1 MRDSSVLNDQRD
13 RNSSARSLLD
23 RKDGR
28 KGTILFRVKPRNFL
42 PPFIG
47 TESVGVFSMSC
58 SLEIDFSARRSLSL
72 CVSGYEDE
80 TRCSGSGRDT
90 GELLP

>member
-58 SLEIDFSARRSLSL
+58 SLEIDFFSEAISLSL
-72 CVSGYEDE
+72 CVGI
-80 TRCSGSGRDT
+80 RG
-90 GELLP
+90 